1 MTASRKIAVAE
12 LGMRIWG
19 RVGPN
24 LGRGYKRTKPIKEF
38 VKCDVYVGGVY
49 ACVRVFERAVERE
62 R

>member
-12 LGMRIWG
+12 LGMRILG

-49 ACVRVFERAVERE
+49 ACVCVRE
-62 R
+62 W